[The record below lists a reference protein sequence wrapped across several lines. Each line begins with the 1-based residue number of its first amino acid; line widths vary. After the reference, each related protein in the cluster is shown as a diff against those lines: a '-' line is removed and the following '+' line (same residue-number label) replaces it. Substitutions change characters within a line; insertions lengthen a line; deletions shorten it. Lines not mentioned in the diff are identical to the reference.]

1 MILIA
6 DSGSTKTDWA
16 FVDKNG
22 QKQFFTTP
30 GLNPYFVKSEDF
42 IEVVSKALNPST
54 LNLNA
59 IYYYGAG
66 CGTDAKKSQVEL
78 ALRKVFLHPRIEVNH
93 DLLGAARATCQR
105 ERGLTCILG
114 TGSHACIWNGEE
126 IVDEAVSL
134 GFILGDEGGG
144 AHLGKQLVIAYL
156 YNELPEDLLEKF
168 VKEFQTDKATI
179 LENVYRKPFP
189 NRYLA
194 GFVPFLVQHKNHK
207 FVSNLVG
214 NSFELFINHH
224 IKTLYNYQDFPV
236 NFVGSIGFVFETIL
250 TKKIEQHGL
259 KMGEIM
265 NKPIDGLV
273 RYHGKM

>member
-16 FVDKNG
+16 LIDNKG
-22 QKQFFTTP
+22 RKQFFITQ
-30 GLNPYFVKSEDF
+30 GLNPYFVKPEEF
-42 IEVVSKALNPST
+42 IDVVSKNLNPSSLT
-54 LNLNA
+54 LNN

-66 CGTDAKKSQVEL
+66 CGTDDKKSQVEI
-78 ALRKVFLHPRIEVNH
+78 ALRQMFSHPRIEVNH
-93 DLLGAARATCQR
+93 DLMGAARATCQH

-126 IVDEAVSL
+126 IVNEAVSL

-194 GFVPFLVQHKNHK
+194 GFVPFLVQHKSHK
-207 FVSNLVG
+207 FVSGLVA

-224 IKTLYNYQDFPV
+224 IKTLYNYQDFQV
-236 NFVGSIGFVFETIL
+236 NFVGSVAFMFEPIL
-250 TKKIEQHGL
+250 KKKIEQHGL
-259 KMGEIM
+259 KLGEIM

-273 RYHGKM
+273 RYHGKV

>member
-16 FVDKNG
+16 LVDKNG

-30 GLNPYFVKSEDF
+30 GLNPYFVSSELFTD
-42 IEVVSKALNPST
+42 IVSKALNPSSLT
-54 LNLNA
+54 LTA

-78 ALRKVFLHPRIEVNH
+78 ALRSMFSQPRIEVNT

-114 TGSHACIWNGEE
+114 TGSHACLWNGEE

-144 AHLGKQLVIAYL
+144 AHLGKQLIVAYL
-156 YNELPEDLLEKF
+156 YNELPDDLLEKF
-168 VKEFQTDKATI
+168 VKEFQTDKASI

-207 FVSNLVG
+207 FVSTLVG
-214 NSFELFINHH
+214 NSFDLFINHH
-224 IKTLYNYQDFPV
+224 IKTLYNYQDFEV

-265 NKPIDGLV
+265 NKPIDGLI
-273 RYHGKM
+273 RYHGKI